1 MLVTVLRE
9 LRILCIVLGK
19 GDVATYSEIELRIE
33 DVRASIWLA
42 RTAGEGGSGTE
53 RAMAR
58 AREGVRVARAVEME
72 LSLERVTL
80 AFCAL
85 GIPYSWFSVHVDALA
100 GRDKTHAVSTSSRDL
115 IVCLCLGFSATPGL
129 CLTGEAGSTP
139 W

>member
-9 LRILCIVLGK
+9 LRILCIVPGK

-53 RAMAR
+53 RATAR

-80 AFCAL
+80 AFSAL
-85 GIPYSWFSVHVDALA
+85 GILHS
-100 GRDKTHAVSTSSRDL
+100 
-115 IVCLCLGFSATPGL
+115 
-129 CLTGEAGSTP
+129 
-139 W
+139 